1 MNYIDQTLDLM
12 EKLIKLC
19 KRQQKEIKDLK
30 KIIQDNNLLI
40 HDLRNKWQQE
50 VDKRLSMK

>member
-1 MNYIDQTLDLM
+1 MNYIYQTIDLL
-12 EKLIKLC
+12 EKLKKLS
-19 KRQQKEIKDLK
+19 KRQQREIKDLK
-30 KIIQDNNLLI
+30 KTIQDNNLLI

>member
-1 MNYIDQTLDLM
+1 MNYIDQTLDLL

-19 KRQQKEIKDLK
+19 KRQQREIKDLK
-30 KIIQDNNLLI
+30 KTIQDNNNLI

>member
-1 MNYIDQTLDLM
+1 MNYIDQTLDLL

-19 KRQQKEIKDLK
+19 KRQQREIKDLK
-30 KIIQDNNLLI
+30 KTIQDNNLLI